1 MPVTEDKGDTMGD
14 RPRAALAIDIGG
26 TFTDVV
32 LVDGDGR
39 LYRAKPLTLPADPIS
54 GALVGVRAVLEQ
66 SGVRPEDVERTVH
79 GTTLATNVVLERK
92 GAPLA
97 FVTTQGFRTAFGLG
111 HYARHESERYDLMF
125 EAPEPPVPLSHCFEV
140 PERVGASGEVLV
152 PLDEAATA
160 EVIGRIAELGVASVA
175 ISLLHSYANPA
186 HEQRVA
192 AMCRERLP
200 GVVVVASHETWPEIR
215 EYERAS
221 TTVVSAYV
229 GPIMAAYLAAL
240 EDRLYDVGIP
250 GPVQVM
256 ESSGGVMSSSH
267 AARRA
272 VFTIESGPAASV
284 VAALQVGRACGIDNL
299 IAFDMGGTTAKAA
312 LVRDGRADIT
322 HTFHVGGK
330 GSFGGRS
337 GTGMPVKV
345 PAIDL
350 AEVGAGGGSI
360 AWVDPG
366 GALRVGP
373 RSAGAEPGP
382 AAYDRGGTEPT
393 VTDANLLLGYLDPGS
408 FAGGTMSLRPELAA
422 RAMGEL
428 CRQLGADEPVVAQA
442 IHQIVNANMAAAVD
456 VVTVQRGVDPTKFAL
471 FASGGAGPMH
481 VARIAEHFGISK
493 VVVPAA
499 SGVASAVGLL
509 GTDLTVENVRTYPA
523 GAEPEAPAVL
533 AEVFAELAVQG
544 AGELSVDP
552 SAAGLVREA
561 FVDMRYRGQSY
572 ELTVPA
578 PFSPEGY
585 EDVAAIQ
592 KAFFRAY
599 EQAYGIP
606 HDAPTE
612 IVTLR
617 VRVTQR
623 VPRVDVVGGSA
634 RAGMEAESGSGG
646 RPAPAA
652 RRRAYFEELGGFAE
666 VDVFNRERLV
676 VGDSLTGPA
685 IVEEPEATLIVP
697 PAWSGTV
704 DEAANLVL
712 RRDYPEEGR

>member
-1 MPVTEDKGDTMGD
+1 M
-14 RPRAALAIDIGG
+14 
-26 TFTDVV
+26 
-32 LVDGDGR
+32 
-39 LYRAKPLTLPADPIS
+39 
-54 GALVGVRAVLEQ
+54 
-66 SGVRPEDVERTVH
+66 
-79 GTTLATNVVLERK
+79 
-92 GAPLA
+92 
-97 FVTTQGFRTAFGLG
+97 
-111 HYARHESERYDLMF
+111 
-125 EAPEPPVPLSHCFEV
+125 
-140 PERVGASGEVLV
+140 LV

-175 ISLLHSYANPA
+175 ISLLHSYANPV

-200 GVVVVASHETWPEIR
+200 GVVVVASYETWPEIR

-229 GPIMAAYLAAL
+229 GPIMATYLATL
-240 EDRLYDVGIP
+240 EDRLHDLGIP

-284 VAALQVGRACGIDNL
+284 VAALQVGRDCGIDNL

-330 GSFGGRS
+330 GSFGGRQS
-337 GTGMPVKV
+337 GSGMPVKV

-373 RSAGAEPGP
+373 QSAGAEPGP

-428 CRQLGADEPVVAQA
+428 CRELGADEPVVAQA

-481 VARIAEHFGISK
+481 VARIAEHFGITK

-509 GTDLTVENVRTYPA
+509 GTDLTVENVRTYPV
-523 GAEPEAPAVL
+523 GAEPESPTVL

-544 AGELSVDP
+544 ATELSADP
-552 SAAGLVREA
+552 SATGLVREA

-612 IVTLR
+612 IDTLR

-623 VPRVDVVGGSA
+623 VPRRPIGGA
-634 RAGMEAESGSGG
+634 TRAETDAAKGTGG
-646 RPAPAA
+646 RPAPGS

-666 VDVFNRERLV
+666 VDVFDRERLA
-676 VGDSLTGPA
+676 VGDSLSGPA

-712 RRDYPEEGR
+712 RRDYAEEGR

>member
-1 MPVTEDKGDTMGD
+1 MAD
-14 RPRAALAIDIGG
+14 RSGAALAIDIGG

-32 LVDGDGR
+32 LVDGNGR
-39 LYRAKPLTLPADPIS
+39 LHRAKSLTSPADPIS
-54 GALVGVRAVLEQ
+54 GVLVGVRAVLER

-97 FVTTQGFRTAFGLG
+97 FITTQGFRTAFGLG
-111 HYARHESERYDLMF
+111 HYARHESERYDLLF

-140 PERVGASGEVLV
+140 PERMGASGDVLV

-160 EVIGRIAELGVASVA
+160 EVIERIGELGVASVA
-175 ISLLHSYANPA
+175 ISLLHSYANPV

-192 AMCRERLP
+192 AMCREQLP
-200 GVVVVASHETWPEIR
+200 GVVIVASYETWPEIR

-229 GPIMAAYLAAL
+229 GPIMATYLAAL
-240 EDRLYDVGIP
+240 EDRLHEVGIP

-284 VAALQVGRACGIDNL
+284 VAALQVGRDCGIDNL

-330 GSFGGRS
+330 GSFGGRQS
-337 GTGMPVKV
+337 GSGMPVKV

-373 RSAGAEPGP
+373 QSAGAEPGP

-481 VARIAEHFGISK
+481 VARIAEHFGISQ

-509 GTDLTVENVRTYPA
+509 GTDLTVENVRTYPV
-523 GAEPEAPAVL
+523 GAEPESPTVL
-533 AEVFAELAVQG
+533 AEVFAELAAQG
-544 AGELSVDP
+544 ATELSVNP

-578 PFSPEGY
+578 PFSPQGY

-623 VPRVDVVGGSA
+623 VPRRPIGGVA
-634 RAGMEAESGSGG
+634 RAETDAAKETGG
-646 RPAPAA
+646 RPAPGG

-666 VDVFNRERLV
+666 VDVFDRERLA
-676 VGDSLTGPA
+676 VGDSLSGPA

-704 DEAANLVL
+704 DEVGNLVL
-712 RRDYPEEGR
+712 RRDYAEEGR

>member
-1 MPVTEDKGDTMGD
+1 M
-14 RPRAALAIDIGG
+14 
-26 TFTDVV
+26 
-32 LVDGDGR
+32 
-39 LYRAKPLTLPADPIS
+39 
-54 GALVGVRAVLEQ
+54 
-66 SGVRPEDVERTVH
+66 
-79 GTTLATNVVLERK
+79 
-92 GAPLA
+92 
-97 FVTTQGFRTAFGLG
+97 
-111 HYARHESERYDLMF
+111 
-125 EAPEPPVPLSHCFEV
+125 
-140 PERVGASGEVLV
+140 
-152 PLDEAATA
+152 
-160 EVIGRIAELGVASVA
+160 
-175 ISLLHSYANPA
+175 
-186 HEQRVA
+186 
-192 AMCRERLP
+192 
-200 GVVVVASHETWPEIR
+200 
-215 EYERAS
+215 
-221 TTVVSAYV
+221 
-229 GPIMAAYLAAL
+229 
-240 EDRLYDVGIP
+240 
-250 GPVQVM
+250 
-256 ESSGGVMSSSH
+256 
-267 AARRA
+267 
-272 VFTIESGPAASV
+272 
-284 VAALQVGRACGIDNL
+284 
-299 IAFDMGGTTAKAA
+299 
-312 LVRDGRADIT
+312 RDGRADIT

-330 GSFGGRS
+330 GSFGGRQS
-337 GTGMPVKV
+337 GSGMPVKV

-373 RSAGAEPGP
+373 QSAGAEPGP

-481 VARIAEHFGISK
+481 VARIAEHFGITK

-509 GTDLTVENVRTYPA
+509 GTDLTVENVRTYPV
-523 GAEPEAPAVL
+523 GAEPESPTVL

-544 AGELSVDP
+544 ATELSADP
-552 SAAGLVREA
+552 SATGLVREA

-578 PFSPEGY
+578 AFSPEGY

-623 VPRVDVVGGSA
+623 VPRRPIGGAA
-634 RAGMEAESGSGG
+634 RAETDAAKGTGG
-646 RPAPAA
+646 RPAPGS

-666 VDVFNRERLV
+666 VDVFDRERLA
-676 VGDSLTGPA
+676 VGT
-685 IVEEPEATLIVP
+685 
-697 PAWSGTV
+697 
-704 DEAANLVL
+704 
-712 RRDYPEEGR
+712 R

>member
-1 MPVTEDKGDTMGD
+1 M
-14 RPRAALAIDIGG
+14 
-26 TFTDVV
+26 
-32 LVDGDGR
+32 
-39 LYRAKPLTLPADPIS
+39 
-54 GALVGVRAVLEQ
+54 
-66 SGVRPEDVERTVH
+66 
-79 GTTLATNVVLERK
+79 
-92 GAPLA
+92 
-97 FVTTQGFRTAFGLG
+97 
-111 HYARHESERYDLMF
+111 
-125 EAPEPPVPLSHCFEV
+125 
-140 PERVGASGEVLV
+140 GASGEVLV
-152 PLDEAATA
+152 PLDEVATA

-175 ISLLHSYANPA
+175 ISLLHSYANPV

-192 AMCRERLP
+192 TMFRERLP
-200 GVVVVASHETWPEIR
+200 EVVVVASHETWPEIR

-229 GPIMAAYLAAL
+229 GPIMATYLAAL
-240 EDRLYDVGIP
+240 EDRLHDVGIP

-284 VAALQVGRACGIDNL
+284 VAALQVGRDCGIDNL

-322 HTFHVGGK
+322 HTFQVGGK
-330 GSFGGRS
+330 GSFGGRQS

-456 VVTVQRGVDPTKFAL
+456 VVTVQRGVDPTN
-471 FASGGAGPMH
+471 SRCSRP
-481 VARIAEHFGISK
+481 AERGRCTS
-493 VVVPAA
+493 PG
-499 SGVASAVGLL
+499 S
-509 GTDLTVENVRTYPA
+509 
-523 GAEPEAPAVL
+523 
-533 AEVFAELAVQG
+533 
-544 AGELSVDP
+544 P
-552 SAAGLVREA
+552 ST
-561 FVDMRYRGQSY
+561 S
-572 ELTVPA
+572 
-578 PFSPEGY
+578 
-585 EDVAAIQ
+585 
-592 KAFFRAY
+592 
-599 EQAYGIP
+599 
-606 HDAPTE
+606 
-612 IVTLR
+612 
-617 VRVTQR
+617 
-623 VPRVDVVGGSA
+623 GSA
-634 RAGMEAESGSGG
+634 RSSC
-646 RPAPAA
+646 
-652 RRRAYFEELGGFAE
+652 RRRPGWRPRWGCW
-666 VDVFNRERLV
+666 VR
-676 VGDSLTGPA
+676 T
-685 IVEEPEATLIVP
+685 
-697 PAWSGTV
+697 
-704 DEAANLVL
+704 
-712 RRDYPEEGR
+712 